1 MDDFQPSVGPDL
13 IPSLKWA
20 DHYKYLGFQ
29 MGRER
34 LGSPNGLGEELLKDV
49 DTISNSLLTDW
60 QKIEAINMFVLSKA
74 SYHLNA
80 ASLDKTWVTK
90 TDAAI
95 RRIAEDGVVKRR

>member
-1 MDDFQPSVGPDL
+1 
-13 IPSLKWA
+13 
-20 DHYKYLGFQ
+20 

-60 QKIEAINMFVLSKA
+60 QKVEAINMFVLSKA

-80 ASLDKTWVTK
+80 TSLDKTWVTK

-95 RRIAEDGVVKRR
+95 RRMQFSCLSAAD